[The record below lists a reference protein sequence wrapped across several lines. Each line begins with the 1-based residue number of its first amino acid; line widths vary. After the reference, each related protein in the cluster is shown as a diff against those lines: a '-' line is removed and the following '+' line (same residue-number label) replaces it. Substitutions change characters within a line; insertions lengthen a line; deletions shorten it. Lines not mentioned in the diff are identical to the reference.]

1 MAITHVWRGLWV
13 RPDLQA
19 PLRCSLPHG
28 LQVGS
33 FFVRPKALP
42 YRSAEDLAQSDSEE
56 LAGRDP
62 NSSSPASLQPDQ
74 AMRSGPGL

>member
-33 FFVRPKALP
+33 FFVRPKAFHIDPLKTW
-42 YRSAEDLAQSDSEE
+42 RSRIPKNSPGETPTPLARRAYNLIKLCDQD
-56 LAGRDP
+56 RD
-62 NSSSPASLQPDQ
+62 
-74 AMRSGPGL
+74 